1 MFFIILDFKIIE
13 FFRSNSN
20 TTKNAELSSRSANTK
35 KKTTKKPPKK
45 QQHLRHCEN
54 EARKKMKL
62 ASLPLDIPYSI
73 PTIDGVPRLL
83 ISFG

>member
-1 MFFIILDFKIIE
+1 MFFIVLDFKIIE
-13 FFRSNSN
+13 FFRPNSN

-35 KKTTKKPPKK
+35 QQKKTTKKQQQ

-62 ASLPLDIPYSI
+62 VSLPLDIPYTI
-73 PTIDGVPRLL
+73 LIDGVPRLL
-83 ISFG
+83 ISLS

>member
-1 MFFIILDFKIIE
+1 MFFIVLDFKIIE

-20 TTKNAELSSRSANTK
+20 TAKNAELSSRSANTK
-35 KKTTKKPPKK
+35 KQQQQQ

-62 ASLPLDIPYSI
+62 MSLPLDIPYTI
-73 PTIDGVPRLL
+73 PTINGVPRLL
-83 ISFG
+83 ISFS

>member
-1 MFFIILDFKIIE
+1 MFFIVLDFKIIE

-20 TTKNAELSSRSANTK
+20 TAKNAELSSRSANTK
-35 KKTTKKPPKK
+35 KQQQQQQ

-62 ASLPLDIPYSI
+62 MSLPLDIPYTI
-73 PTIDGVPRLL
+73 PTINGVPRLL
-83 ISFG
+83 ISFS

>member
-1 MFFIILDFKIIE
+1 M
-13 FFRSNSN
+13 
-20 TTKNAELSSRSANTK
+20 LSFLLGLLMQK
-35 KKTTKKPPKK
+35 KQQQQQQQQ

-62 ASLPLDIPYSI
+62 MSLPLDIPYTI

-83 ISFG
+83 ISFS

>member
-1 MFFIILDFKIIE
+1 MFFIVLDFKIIE

-35 KKTTKKPPKK
+35 KQQQQ

-62 ASLPLDIPYSI
+62 MSLPLDIPYTI

-83 ISFG
+83 ISFS

>member
-1 MFFIILDFKIIE
+1 MFFIVLDFKIIE

-35 KKTTKKPPKK
+35 KQQQQQQ

-62 ASLPLDIPYSI
+62 MSLPLDIPYTI

-83 ISFG
+83 ISFS

>member
-1 MFFIILDFKIIE
+1 MFFIVLDFKIIE

-20 TTKNAELSSRSANTK
+20 TTKNAELSSRSANIK
-35 KKTTKKPPKK
+35 KQQQQ

-54 EARKKMKL
+54 EARTKMKL
-62 ASLPLDIPYSI
+62 ASLPLDIPYTI

-83 ISFG
+83 ISFS